1 MSRRIRLAGFGRSR
15 LRWLLGLFFLALAV
29 PTAVLVRQA
38 YLQLKWESFHQHR
51 AMAEELSAR
60 IDARL
65 ARLIE
70 AEEARSFSDYA
81 FLVVAGDPQANFL
94 QRSPLSEFPPKSN
107 LPGVLGWFQ
116 LDAEGMFST
125 PLLPAQTA
133 GTYGIPEP
141 ELAQRAALQSRL
153 WEILSRNRL
162 VQTRKEDA
170 ARQLKVR
177 EESVP
182 PAAAPTGKDAA
193 KPAAPVMAA
202 PPSAS
207 PPGVGME
214 KAEAPAQAAF
224 DELSQAVPERKKKQ
238 EAASTLG
245 KVEDLKLGS
254 RYQMEA
260 DKEAPRV
267 YPGKSAVLEKRAGR
281 KERSALPESPA
292 PVAGAAWNAALPAPA
307 PLRVATFE
315 SEIDP
320 LEFACLDSGDFVLF
334 RKVWR
339 DGQRYIQG
347 LPIESAPFLRGLIE
361 AEFRATAL
369 SRMSQLA
376 VAHRGEVL
384 AAYSGAAEREYLR
397 SAREMQGDLL
407 YRTRLSAPLD
417 GLELIFTI
425 TRLPAGPGGTVV
437 GWLAA
442 ILGVVLCGGFY
453 LMYRLGLRQIEL
465 ARQQQDFISA
475 VSHELKTPLTSI
487 RMYGEMLRAGWV
499 EEDRKAAY
507 YDFIYSESERLS
519 RLIANVLQLAR
530 LSRNGLELAPRTL
543 AVSELLDNV
552 RSKLGAQ
559 VEQAGFELRFVADP
573 DAAEALIRV
582 DADAFAQIAINLV
595 DNALKFS
602 ARSPRKAVDIGFHRQ
617 RDGTVVFSVRDF
629 GPGVPKNQMKKIFQ
643 LFYRL
648 ENELT
653 RETVGTGI
661 GLALVHQLALAMGA
675 RVDVVNLE
683 PGAEFRVVFR
693 EVAGKGS
700 LL

>member
-1 MSRRIRLAGFGRSR
+1 MSRRARLAGFGRSR
-15 LRWLLGLFFLALAV
+15 LRWLLGLFFLALAL

-38 YLQLKWESFHQHR
+38 YLQLKWESFHQHQ

-60 IDARL
+60 VDARL

-81 FLVVAGDPQANFL
+81 FLVVAGDPKANFV
-94 QRSPLSEFPPKSN
+94 QRSPLSEFPPKADP
-107 LPGVLGWFQ
+107 PGVLGWFQ
-116 LDAEGMFST
+116 LDAEGVFST
-125 PLLPAQTA
+125 PLLPAQAT

-141 ELAQRAALQSRL
+141 ELARRTALQSRL
-153 WEILSRNRL
+153 REILGRNRL
-162 VQTRKEDA
+162 VRMRKEDA
-170 ARQLKVR
+170 ARR
-177 EESVP
+177 IGPPEESA
-182 PAAAPTGKDAA
+182 PAVQSVAREDAA
-193 KPAAPVMAA
+193 EPAAPSLS
-202 PPSAS
+202 PPTAS
-207 PPGVGME
+207 PSHDEGAVV
-214 KAEAPAQAAF
+214 EAPAQAAF
-224 DELSQAVPERKKKQ
+224 DELSQSIPERKKKQ
-238 EAASTLG
+238 EAAGSLG

-254 RYQMEA
+254 RYQTEA
-260 DKEAPRV
+260 DQAAQSFSR
-267 YPGKSAVLEKRAGR
+267 GKSAVLEKRAGR
-281 KERSALPESPA
+281 KERSVLPEAPA
-292 PVAGAAWNAALPAPA
+292 PLAGASRNTAAPSPT

-320 LEFACLDSGDFVLF
+320 LEFARLDSGDFVLF

-347 LPIESAPFLRGLIE
+347 LLLESAPFLRDLIE
-361 AEFRATAL
+361 TEFRATAL

-384 AAYSGAAEREYLR
+384 AAYSGGAEREYLS

-417 GLELIFTI
+417 GLELLFTI

-442 ILGVVLCGGFY
+442 ILGVVLCGGFF

-499 EEDRKAAY
+499 AEDRKATY

-530 LSRNGLELAPRTL
+530 LSRNGLELAPRTM
-543 AVSELLDNV
+543 AVPELLDNL

-559 VEQAGFELRFVADP
+559 VERAGFESRFHVESAAAD
-573 DAAEALIRV
+573 ALIRV

-602 ARSPRKAVDIGFHRQ
+602 ARAARKAVDIGFQRR
-617 RDGTVVFSVRDF
+617 RDGTVVFSVRDY
-629 GPGVPKNQMKKIFQ
+629 GPGVPRDRMKKIFR

-661 GLALVHQLALAMGA
+661 GLALVRQLVLAMGA
-675 RVDVVNLE
+675 RVEVVNRE
-683 PGAEFRVVFR
+683 PGAEFRVWFR
-693 EVAGKGS
+693 EEPAGGVRQ
-700 LL
+700 